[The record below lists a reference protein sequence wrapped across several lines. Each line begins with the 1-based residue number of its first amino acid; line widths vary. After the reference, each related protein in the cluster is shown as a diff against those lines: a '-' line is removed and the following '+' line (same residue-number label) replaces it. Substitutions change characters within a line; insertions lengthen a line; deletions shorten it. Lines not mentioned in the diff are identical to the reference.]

1 MAQVDGR
8 FGLRR
13 GGTIWYAARVA
24 KSAMGLSTFR
34 VSVTG
39 TRDAFG
45 QADEYTD
52 VELVARRVILEGAKM
67 RCTDGTG
74 SPSSLSLKSR
84 GVSGYVLDSVIAK
97 KLGVPPEG

>member
-1 MAQVDGR
+1 MAQVDRR

-67 RCTDGTG
+67 RCTPTG
-74 SPSSLSLKSR
+74 QGRRRRYRLKAGASAATC
-84 GVSGYVLDSVIAK
+84 STL
-97 KLGVPPEG
+97 